1 MQHFFD
7 LDDIQA
13 QDMPGRERKLIVGEN
28 MMLVFVEREG
38 ATEQD
43 HTHDVEQFVLLLEGN
58 ARFTVGGETREVKA
72 GQVVHIPKG
81 VPHQL
86 HADTPIRYMGI
97 YTPLRDAVIKAEA

>member
-1 MQHFFD
+1 MQHFYD
-7 LDDIQA
+7 LDEIQA
-13 QDMPGRERKLIVGEN
+13 QDMPGRKRKLIVGKD

-58 ARFTVGGETREVKA
+58 ARLTIDGETRDIKA
-72 GQVVHIPKG
+72 GQVAHIPKG

-86 HADTPIRYMGI
+86 HTDTPIRYLGI
-97 YTPLRDAVIKAEA
+97 YTPLREAVIKAEA